1 MTYKNFK
8 IINDMNF
15 LNFLGS
21 STSSASSFM
30 CPNCKKRTPH
40 NRITI
45 AEWSAINDPKNTVGK
60 VVGVYLDV
68 MQVTRVANMFGISH
82 WKCCNCGL
90 TTIRKSNGEIDTIGE
105 TGK

>member
-1 MTYKNFK
+1 
-8 IINDMNF
+8 MNF

-45 AEWSAINDPKNTVGK
+45 AEWSAINDPSNG
-60 VVGVYLDV
+60 GVLLGAALDV
-68 MQVTRVANMFGISH
+68 LQITRIAPEGKLSKNLGRAA
-82 WKCCNCGL
+82 
-90 TTIRKSNGEIDTIGE
+90 TIAKIIKHLS
-105 TGK
+105 

>member
-1 MTYKNFK
+1 
-8 IINDMNF
+8 MNF

-45 AEWSAINDPKNTVGK
+45 AEWSAINDPSNG
-60 VVGVYLDV
+60 GVLLGAALDV
-68 MQVTRVANMFGISH
+68 LQITRIANIAGISH